1 MYKGIVRPLIEYAA
15 PVYNPI
21 LARDVNRIEGIQRRA
36 TKMVI
41 GLEDKTYE
49 QRLRYLD
56 LPTLKYRRNRGNMI
70 QVYKYTHQLYDVDT
84 TEMLPIST
92 RSVTRGHN
100 LKQVKNRSR
109 LNIRANFF
117 SQKVV
122 NLWNNL
128 TNDTVN
134 SYSINTFKNRL
145 DKEWKDK
152 EYKYNIYMKDY

>member
-1 MYKGIVRPLIEYAA
+1 M
-15 PVYNPI
+15 
-21 LARDVNRIEGIQRRA
+21 
-36 TKMVI
+36 
-41 GLEDKTYE
+41 
-49 QRLRYLD
+49 
-56 LPTLKYRRNRGNMI
+56 

-84 TEMLPIST
+84 TEMLPMST
-92 RSVTRGHN
+92 QSVTRGHN
-100 LKQVKNRSR
+100 LKLVKNRSR